1 MAAIISSTTEIT
13 LEKTPRPN
21 DVERI
26 NGRSMPSSILSDR
39 SRPHSM
45 PKPEPHTLAT
55 QAAKKPMAAAIPP
68 ITGMNSTSTDTTQIS
83 AGKKAIWHTRCSTP
97 GVLVM
102 SWNA

>member
-1 MAAIISSTTEIT
+1 MTLSTLEMTP
-13 LEKTPRPN
+13 EKTPRPN

-26 NGRSMPSSILSDR
+26 NGRSMPSSTLSDR

-45 PKPEPHTLAT
+45 PKPEPHALAT
-55 QAAKKPMAAAIPP
+55 QAAKKPIAAAIPP

-97 GVLVM
+97 GILVI
-102 SWNA
+102 SSNA